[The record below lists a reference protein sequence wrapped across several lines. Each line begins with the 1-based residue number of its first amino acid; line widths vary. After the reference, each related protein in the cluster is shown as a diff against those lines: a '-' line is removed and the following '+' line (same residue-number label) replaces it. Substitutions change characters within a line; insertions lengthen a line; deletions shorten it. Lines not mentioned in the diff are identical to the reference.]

1 MKTIYLLSVLIFI
14 YCQQPGN
21 KEVLTIQLPIKS
33 ESSIV
38 GNWENSQIEKCK
50 KAVKPMTNDPRFKI
64 ILKDYN
70 KTAEQFCECYCE
82 EIEKKY
88 KSFDEASK
96 KMTDEE
102 EHNKLQKYCF
112 TGTDNFKK

>member
-1 MKTIYLLSVLIFI
+1 MKKLLLILL
-14 YCQQPGN
+14 C
-21 KEVLTIQLPIKS
+21 LPLLFSCGYEKKKQEELKQKS
-33 ESSIV
+33 ESSSV
-38 GNWENSQIEKCK
+38 GNWENSEIEKCK
-50 KAVKPMTNDPRFKI
+50 KAVKPLTKDPRFKI
-64 ILKDYN
+64 ILLDYN

-96 KMTDEE
+96 KMTDPE